1 MLDARCGRAASPENP
16 SRSYSG
22 RLADASRPRRW
33 LQANTRAGAGEPEM
47 ARRRGEEAAELLGG
61 SPCAIYS
68 FVQHLVS

>member
-1 MLDARCGRAASPENP
+1 
-16 SRSYSG
+16 
-22 RLADASRPRRW
+22 
-33 LQANTRAGAGEPEM
+33 M